1 MSTSI
6 SRGPLEKLGVRP
18 TSRSTD
24 CVAASRARAVPP
36 QRIAAAAFQKAR
48 WAAKPTGSVR

>member
-6 SRGPLEKLGVRP
+6 SRGPFGKLGVRP

-24 CVAASRARAVPP
+24 CVARSSAAAVPLH
-36 QRIAAAAFQKAR
+36 RIAAAAFQKAR
-48 WAAKPTGSVR
+48 CAAKPTGSVR

>member
-6 SRGPLEKLGVRP
+6 SRGPLRKVGVRP

-24 CVAASRARAVPP
+24 CVARSSPGAVPLH
-36 QRIAAAAFQKAR
+36 QIAAAAFQKAR
-48 WAAKPTGSVR
+48 CPAKPTGSVR